1 MAKSFTQCED
11 IKKRIQAAIEDE
23 AKAGPEYQQLAADT
37 QEMFCG
43 GQCPNGF
50 LAKIGLQTLSVDE
63 HKHHDFLVQLLASVE
78 KDCEETREPELP
90 PTIASFPL
98 PGLFPEAMAESRKRD
113 QQQERDAHRLLR
125 YANKIYDYTSEKN
138 DWGHGTR
145 VIMDYKKDRV
155 SIYKDAGEVAD
166 WSGTIDE
173 FERRNANLFKEVLKS
188 VDISADVEL
197 KLVRSREPGEWIVRY
212 YEHGRLDDDKSY
224 YTNDKED
231 AIQTMDMMRRN
242 KSTYGSVVTIR

>member
-63 HKHHDFLVQLLASVE
+63 QKHHDFLVQLLASVE

-90 PTIASFPL
+90 PTIASIPL
-98 PGLFPEAMAESRKRD
+98 PMLFPEVMAESGT
-113 QQQERDAHRLLR
+113 R
-125 YANKIYDYTSEKN
+125 YADKIYDYTSRNRE
-138 DWGHGTR
+138 TR
-145 VIMDYKKDRV
+145 VIINYKRDKVD
-155 SIYKDAGEVAD
+155 IYKDIDSSEVAD
-166 WSGTIDE
+166 WSGTITE
-173 FERRNANLFKEVLKS
+173 FKKRNAHLFNEMMKS
-188 VDISADVEL
+188 PHVEL
-197 KLVRSREPGEWIVRY
+197 KLVRSREPGEWVVRY
-212 YEHGRLDDDKSY
+212 YENGKLNEDKSY
-224 YTNDKED
+224 YTNDKDD
-231 AIQTMDMMRRN
+231 AIDTMNMMRTH
-242 KSTYGSVVTIR
+242 KSIKEPVVLLW

>member
-50 LAKIGLQTLSVDE
+50 LAKIGLQTLSADE

-90 PTIASFPL
+90 PTIASIPL
-98 PGLFPEAMAESRKRD
+98 PMLFPEVMAESGT
-113 QQQERDAHRLLR
+113 R
-125 YANKIYDYTSEKN
+125 YADKIYDYTSRNRE
-138 DWGHGTR
+138 TR
-145 VIMDYKKDRV
+145 VIINYKRDKVD
-155 SIYKDAGEVAD
+155 IYKDIDGSEVAD
-166 WSGTIDE
+166 WSGTITE
-173 FERRNANLFKEVLKS
+173 FKKRNAYLFNEMMK
-188 VDISADVEL
+188 APHVEL
-197 KLVRSREPGEWIVRY
+197 KLVRSREPGEWVVRY
-212 YEHGRLDDDKSY
+212 YENGKLNEDKSY
-224 YTNDKED
+224 YTNDKDD
-231 AIQTMDMMRRN
+231 AIDTMNMMRTH
-242 KSTYGSVVTIR
+242 KSIKEPVVLLW

>member
-63 HKHHDFLVQLLASVE
+63 QKHHDFLVQLLASVE

-90 PTIASFPL
+90 PTIASIPL
-98 PGLFPEAMAESRKRD
+98 PMLFPEVMAESGT
-113 QQQERDAHRLLR
+113 R
-125 YANKIYDYTSEKN
+125 YADKIYDYTSRNRE
-138 DWGHGTR
+138 TR
-145 VIMDYKKDRV
+145 VIINYKRDKVD
-155 SIYKDAGEVAD
+155 IYKDIDGSEVAD
-166 WSGTIDE
+166 WSGTITE
-173 FERRNANLFKEVLKS
+173 FKKRNAHLFNEMMKS
-188 VDISADVEL
+188 PHVEL
-197 KLVRSREPGEWIVRY
+197 KLVRSREPGEWVVRY
-212 YEHGRLDDDKSY
+212 YENGKLNEDKSY
-224 YTNDKED
+224 YTNDKDD
-231 AIQTMDMMRRN
+231 AIDTMNMMRTH
-242 KSTYGSVVTIR
+242 KSIKEPVVLLW

>member
-90 PTIASFPL
+90 PTIASIPLPAEFPL
-98 PGLFPEAMAESRKRD
+98 LPLERKYGMPPPPGFGKGAIPDMMVFKHPVA
-113 QQQERDAHRLLR
+113 
-125 YANKIYDYTSEKN
+125 T
-138 DWGHGTR
+138 HGKA
-145 VIMDYKKDRV
+145 I
-155 SIYKDAGEVAD
+155 
-166 WSGTIDE
+166 
-173 FERRNANLFKEVLKS
+173 
-188 VDISADVEL
+188 EL
-197 KLVRSREPGEWIVRY
+197 KLRRSSVPGEWVVRY
-212 YEHGRLDDDKSY
+212 YEDGKLNDDKSY
-224 YTNDKED
+224 YTDDKTD
-231 AIQTMDMMRRN
+231 AAETMKLMMDRLR
-242 KSTYGSVVTIR
+242 KGLP